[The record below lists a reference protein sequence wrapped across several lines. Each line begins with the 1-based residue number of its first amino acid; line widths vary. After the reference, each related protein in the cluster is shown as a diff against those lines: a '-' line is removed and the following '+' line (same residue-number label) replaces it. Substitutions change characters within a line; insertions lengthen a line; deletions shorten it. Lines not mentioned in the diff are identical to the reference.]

1 MFEVTLAERFDMAFK
16 PGVNEVT
23 IDGVTVSIKFVRD
36 EIYFCRGNVEVQVI
50 RDGYYGDIGARE
62 DALHELLTFR

>member
-1 MFEVTLAERFDMAFK
+1 MFELSLCERFDMAFK
-16 PGVNEVT
+16 PGVSEVT

-36 EIYFCRGNVEVQVI
+36 EIYFRCGNTEVQVV